1 MIDITGGKGYNGQ
14 KVPLC
19 QKDINGS
26 DTEIY
31 HCGDDSGKVHLF
43 SYRTQKLS
51 LLAPKILNW
60 RRFGK
65 IGSCCIQNESIH
77 QKMGAFHFVDASNY
91 RSRPD
96 NRADC
101 VREEVESLNCYMA
114 NDSGSKLS

>member
-65 IGSCCIQNESIH
+65 IGSCCIQKRNPTIKVGFFLLDSTTIFP
-77 QKMGAFHFVDASNY
+77 MGRG
-91 RSRPD
+91 RS
-96 NRADC
+96 C
-101 VREEVESLNCYMA
+101 LSCY
-114 NDSGSKLS
+114 LIQTTI